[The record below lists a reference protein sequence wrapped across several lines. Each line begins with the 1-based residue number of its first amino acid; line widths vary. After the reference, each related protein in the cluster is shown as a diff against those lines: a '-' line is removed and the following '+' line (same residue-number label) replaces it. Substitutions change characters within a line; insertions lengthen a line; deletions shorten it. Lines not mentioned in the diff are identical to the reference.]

1 MTFLRDYSQVKRR
14 IREKNSVCVY
24 DVTIAGEGISG
35 SFAIGVFL
43 TQMRLHITNDTFHP
57 FLFRYLCGASIG
69 SVIID
74 FMFKIWFL
82 YESQPDIQLVLDFID
97 VSEQTITF
105 DKLRSIFACV
115 DKNEV
120 LDATNAYKLLL
131 NFNQTGGLLSRSG
144 IVRLLRLEYDMF
156 DRFRPYFATDA
167 FFKWRKP
174 KLNNVFIA
182 VQSTETTVSSIFTGN
197 WRLFKTESKLIN
209 FRKLTNTNFEHII
222 LCSTGVPLVFGPL
235 QLDGLDNTIDG
246 AFTVRN
252 LMHIPQILHNFSYYN
267 NVENVFSPI
276 LDYFDVKSNDFVI
289 HNDVLNVQKYF
300 ETVPTFASLCNKPLN
315 AIWNVV
321 NRSLRQMASSNE
333 NHELSSV
340 AYTQP
345 FVGEFST
352 SDANEIKGVSYEYD
366 VSILNNPEIKTKVL
380 TKPYDKKEFS
390 LIVSKLPL
398 SSYIYDSR
406 TFIYRGRTIHL
417 VDTNTFVRTLYELP
431 DLITFIDLPFN
442 LNIDENKEKVQL
454 LVKTGTIQSNV
465 LHDIYTKRMNMD
477 WTQVS
482 QVIQTA
488 YDNFLGDRV
497 YL

>member
-1 MTFLRDYSQVKRR
+1 MTFIRDYSKVKRR

-24 DVTIAGEGISG
+24 DITIAGEGISG

-43 TQMRLHITNDTFHP
+43 TQMRLHIKNDTFHP

-69 SVIID
+69 SIIID
-74 FMFKIWFL
+74 FLLKIWFL
-82 YESQPDIQLVLDFID
+82 YETQPDIQLVLDFID
-97 VSEQTITF
+97 VVVQTITF

-144 IVRLLRLEYDMF
+144 IVKLLRLEYDMF

-222 LCSTGVPLVFGPL
+222 LCSVSIPLVFESFK
-235 QLDGLDNTIDG
+235 LDGIENTIDG

-267 NVENVFSPI
+267 NIERVFSPI

-289 HNDVLNVQKYF
+289 HNDVLNVQTYF
-300 ETVPTFASLCNKPLN
+300 ETVPTFASICNKPLN

-321 NRSLRQMASSNE
+321 NRSLRQVKSSNE
-333 NHELSSV
+333 NHELSSI

-345 FVGEFST
+345 FVSEFST

-366 VSILNNPEIKTKVL
+366 ASILNNPEIKTKVL

-417 VDTNTFVRTLYELP
+417 VDTNTFVRTLYDLP
-431 DLITFIDLPFN
+431 DYITFIDLPFN
-442 LNIDENKEKVQL
+442 MNPDENNTRIQL
-454 LVKTGTIQSNV
+454 LVKTGIIQSNV

-482 QVIQTA
+482 QIIQTA

-497 YL
+497 Y